1 MIGSPRPWTWPSTAA
16 NGPGVDDWTL
26 MDWDDQT
33 VIRKKKPTA
42 AEAKS
47 KTVINRAMAT
57 GNYEV
62 HKKSNCS
69 QLDHVIKV

>member
-1 MIGSPRPWTWPSTAA
+1 
-16 NGPGVDDWTL
+16 

-33 VIRKKKPTA
+33 VIRKKKPTS

-47 KTVINRAMAT
+47 KTAVNRAMAT

-62 HKKSNCS
+62 HKKRIN
-69 QLDHVIKV
+69 